1 MAKIGYLYLRKG
13 QWAGRQLL
21 PADWV
26 EKVSSASVD
35 MGFGAKPAFS
45 YANGW
50 WTIPEKRAYIAA
62 GYNRQLIIVLPEVD
76 VVAVTTSRRNF
87 PLPPLI
93 DAITAAARSGT
104 SLPADTAAEAQLADR
119 IRNASIEKPSAV
131 GPASEL
137 AAAISGKVWQFDR
150 NPLGVSRLTLDLKA
164 ATPTYEIV
172 FDSRDP
178 GAVAQPFTGPIGLDG
193 LYRVNDKAPNAPVAV
208 KGNWL
213 DAQSFRIDSRVLG
226 EDEVTMYTLRF
237 DGQRVSVAFENNR
250 GFKVQ
255 MQGRAAE

>member
-1 MAKIGYLYLRKG
+1 
-13 QWAGRQLL
+13 
-21 PADWV
+21 
-26 EKVSSASVD
+26 
-35 MGFGAKPAFS
+35 
-45 YANGW
+45 
-50 WTIPEKRAYIAA
+50 
-62 GYNRQLIIVLPEVD
+62 
-76 VVAVTTSRRNF
+76 
-87 PLPPLI
+87 
-93 DAITAAARSGT
+93 
-104 SLPADTAAEAQLADR
+104 
-119 IRNASIEKPSAV
+119 
-131 GPASEL
+131 
-137 AAAISGKVWQFDR
+137 
-150 NPLGVSRLTLDLKA
+150 VSRLTLDLKA

-237 DGQRVSVAFENNR
+237 DGQRVNVAFENNR